1 MGINRKQVGQLLK
14 DIHMEQ
20 IRSLNNVLSGDK
32 EGITVGDTVVSS
44 QDFEEDVLSDV
55 VAGQLQSVLWD
66 AVNNDQNRGIYRVRY
81 LVVISNGI

>member
-1 MGINRKQVGQLLK
+1 
-14 DIHMEQ
+14 MEQ